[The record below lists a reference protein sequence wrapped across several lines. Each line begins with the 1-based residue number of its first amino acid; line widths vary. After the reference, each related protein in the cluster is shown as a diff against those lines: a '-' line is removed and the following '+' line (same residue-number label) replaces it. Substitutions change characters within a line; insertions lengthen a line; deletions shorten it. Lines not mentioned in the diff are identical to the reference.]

1 MRVPSRFRDN
11 SRFRSVRIKER
22 LGSDALRAQPT
33 PEALR
38 KQSFEKHMTTFDS
51 VEKSCFDVGLGHQ
64 HLLRMAT
71 VHPVP
76 EAGLKKPTSTSA
88 ASLEAVAET
97 AEAPVSA
104 YPWMPSFRF
113 LTAALLCTC
122 FASVHMMNSN
132 MGMAIVCM
140 VNSTE
145 FSDDAPAPRH
155 HRSIDNDTSEATDFL
170 SELEAFEKRSFF
182 ASEPAAK
189 VNWSPTDQGYIFG
202 AFNAGLLCMLATG
215 LLADKFNAKYMII
228 ASVLTASTANFIIPL
243 LSPRSVYFAIFARF
257 LIGLADSLLQPAINS
272 LLTRWFPANE
282 RSYALGVASGGR
294 QIGALLIVPTA
305 GALCSQTT
313 FFGGWPSIFY
323 VSAFAGIFFVSI
335 YAVVGTDKP
344 SKQSCISEAELR
356 FITTSNA
363 SENLGQKR
371 TDRRVPWY
379 HILRSGPVWAALT
392 SVVCH
397 EFPLMTMIMFLPSY
411 LHDVH
416 KYKPSENGIL
426 SALPTLCLWISKIGS
441 SYLNTWLQKRTHYTK
456 TFLSKFLNGVGSAGM
471 GAFLVAATFLDASH
485 AWLAVVFLC
494 LSMLFTGMHTPGCQ
508 AALVA
513 IAPAFS
519 GAITGLTF
527 FFVAICGITNPLL
540 TKWIVQ
546 KGTYLEWNLV
556 FYLSAFISVIPVITF
571 TLFGSADVQWW
582 AKSPEAYTEAQAAKA
597 AKSAARVQAKKS
609 DKDNTSND
617 GDASSLESGPS
628 PQTSIENI
636 ESIA

>member
-1 MRVPSRFRDN
+1 
-11 SRFRSVRIKER
+11 
-22 LGSDALRAQPT
+22 
-33 PEALR
+33 
-38 KQSFEKHMTTFDS
+38 
-51 VEKSCFDVGLGHQ
+51 
-64 HLLRMAT
+64 MAT
-71 VHPVP
+71 VHPAPATGVP
-76 EAGLKKPTSTSA
+76 KIND
-88 ASLEAVAET
+88 
-97 AEAPVSA
+97 VSQQQSQN
-104 YPWMPSFRF
+104 YRWMPSFRF
-113 LTAALLCTC
+113 LTAGLLCMC

-145 FSDDAPAPRH
+145 FEDDFVPRH
-155 HRSIDNDTSEATDFL
+155 HRSSNDSDFD
-170 SELEAFEKRSFF
+170 SFSNMSIS
-182 ASEPAAK
+182 SEPLGAPK
-189 VNWSPTDQGYIFG
+189 VNWSPRDQGYIFG

-243 LSPRSVYFAIFARF
+243 LSPRSVYFAVFARF
-257 LIGLADSLLQPAINS
+257 LIGLADALLQPAVNS

-305 GALCSQTT
+305 GALCSQTE

-323 VSAFAGIFFVSI
+323 VSACAGLFFILI
-335 YAVVGTDKP
+335 YAILGRDKP
-344 SKQSCISEAELR
+344 SKQSCISEAELK
-356 FITTSNA
+356 FITMANA
-363 SENLGQKR
+363 AENVGKKR
-371 TDRRVPWY
+371 NERKVPWNR
-379 HILRSGPVWAALT
+379 ILRSGPVWAALI

-416 KYKPSENGIL
+416 KYDPAQNGVL

-441 SYLNTWLQKRTHYTK
+441 SYLNTWLQARTNWSKSLLAK
-456 TFLSKFLNGVGSAGM
+456 TLNAVGSVGL
-471 GAFLVAATFLDASH
+471 GIFLVGATFLDSTRAS
-485 AWLAVVFLC
+485 LAVVFLC

-540 TKWIVQ
+540 TKLIVQ
-546 KGTYLEWNLV
+546 TGSQTEWSIV
-556 FYLSAFISVIPVITF
+556 FYISTVIAFIPVIIF
-571 TLFGSADVQWW
+571 SVFGSADVQWW
-582 AKSPEAYTEAQAAKA
+582 AKSPEAYTVAQAAKA
-597 AKSAARVQAKKS
+597 EKYLAKKNEKKMSKQSTSTVS
-609 DKDNTSND
+609 DLDDKN
-617 GDASSLESGPS
+617 S

-636 ESIA
+636 ENIA